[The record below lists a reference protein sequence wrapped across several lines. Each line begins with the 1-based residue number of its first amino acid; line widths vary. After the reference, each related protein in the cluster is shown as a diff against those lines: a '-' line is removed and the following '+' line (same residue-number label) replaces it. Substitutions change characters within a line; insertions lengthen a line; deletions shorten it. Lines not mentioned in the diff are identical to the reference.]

1 MKPRQWMIYERR
13 IQNDAPVV
21 SCCGVSE
28 AQRRQTAAEA
38 PLQLLFLEVMYKKMR
53 QKQGEAL
60 QFINLLAKASCDP
73 PGPRMNDAGGPSDL
87 EQQKKKGEVV
97 DILVPI

>member
-1 MKPRQWMIYERR
+1 M
-13 IQNDAPVV
+13 
-21 SCCGVSE
+21 SE
-28 AQRRQTAAEA
+28 EYKMTPPAAET

-73 PGPRMNDAGGPSDL
+73 LKPHTNDAGGPGDL
-87 EQQKKKGEVV
+87 EQQKKGRGCRYLGPHLRKKRRQTAIRLLGGFRM
-97 DILVPI
+97 